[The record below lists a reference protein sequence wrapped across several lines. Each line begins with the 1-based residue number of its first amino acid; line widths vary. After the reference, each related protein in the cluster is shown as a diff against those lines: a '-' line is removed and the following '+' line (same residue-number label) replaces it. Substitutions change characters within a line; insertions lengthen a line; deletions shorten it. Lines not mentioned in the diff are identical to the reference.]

1 MNGATQKIE
10 QLESDRLTVTEL
22 IQVNCLIFILLI
34 DIISN

>member
-22 IQVNCLIFILLI
+22 IQVRPPIEYFV
-34 DIISN
+34 S